1 MNRSI
6 CYDSKWNIID
16 DISYDDKTT
25 IVPVDM
31 ACPTPVTSSTVG
43 IFTPKIDYSKYA
55 TYKPKEHKV
64 TKPVVKE
71 VIFAPPA
78 TIVYWT
84 DGSRTVVKCDK
95 NDIFNEEIG
104 FALCYIKK
112 ILGNRGHYNTYIA
125 KSIKNAKRY
134 YKEPPL
140 LSPEELVKQNEEVN
154 L

>member
-1 MNRSI
+1 MSRSI
-6 CYDSKWNIID
+6 CYDSNWNI
-16 DISYDDKTT
+16 KPT
-25 IVPVDM
+25 IIPVDM
-31 ACPTPVTSSTVG
+31 TCPTPVMSSSVG
-43 IFTPKIDYSKYA
+43 ISTPKIDYSKYA
-55 TYKPKEHKV
+55 TYKPKTHKV

-84 DGSRTVVKCDK
+84 DGSRTVVKCDE

-112 ILGNRGHYNTYIA
+112 ILGNRGYYNTYIA

-140 LSPEELVKQNEEVN
+140 LSPEELVKKNEEVN